1 MNLTGIFRKDLII
14 GLDVG
19 SSAVKVSQFLN
30 KDDGLH
36 FVRAD
41 LKEFQQVG
49 GDAGAKEQ
57 ESIGALKA
65 LLKGI
70 DIQKAAIVVSIN
82 CAQTVLR
89 KVTAPYMPKAELCE
103 GVRLESKNYFPF
115 PIDQFIFDFEILG
128 EIIENGIR
136 KYELIVAVSPEQTV
150 NTYLSLLEKAGIRAS
165 SFVPFSYALQKLATC
180 LYLKEG
186 ETQCFVDIGE
196 SGTELIVC
204 KGKTLVFNRKI
215 AVKGPDFTKAVPNTV
230 SSTGSDEISSIQI
243 LSLARIPLE
252 QLAVEIEKSLDYYK
266 EEGVGRKID
275 SVIVSGESA
284 LLGDII
290 QYLAQRLGVAV
301 TLGDPLIPLKA
312 AKEAIGQRTQD
323 AHRFTQSIGA
333 ALSAGK
339 GLNLLPVVMKEE
351 AGRMFKRLTIESIAI
366 TAVFVFIFS
375 YIGMKIQLANFEKGI
390 SVAKLELSSLQ
401 PQLKRVEA
409 QNLASTILVDEP
421 QWEDVFIEL
430 SNLMPDKA
438 YIRHLR
444 MDDNLITMEGAVVA
458 QDGEQILAQFILAL
472 EKGMLSN
479 VKLVESKNRGDSAG
493 IEFELKCKIDQ

>member
-1 MNLTGIFRKDLII
+1 MNLTGLFKKDLII

-19 SSAVKVSQFLN
+19 SSTVKVSQFVK

-36 FVRAD
+36 LVRID
-41 LKEFQQVG
+41 LKELQQVD
-49 GDAGAKEQ
+49 GDAGDKEQ
-57 ESIGALKA
+57 ELIGAIKA

-82 CAQTVLR
+82 CTQTVIR
-89 KVTAPYMPKAELCE
+89 KVTAPYMPRAELCE
-103 GVRLESKNYFPF
+103 GVKLESKNYFPF
-115 PIDQFIFDFEILG
+115 PIDKFIFDFEILG

-150 NTYLSLLEKAGIRAS
+150 NKYLSLLEKAGIKAS
-165 SFVPFSYALQKLATC
+165 SFVPFSYALQKLAAC

-196 SGTELIVC
+196 FDTELIVC

-215 AVKGPDFTKAVPNTV
+215 PVKGPDFTKVVPNTV
-230 SSTGSDEISSIQI
+230 SLPGGDEISSIQI

-290 QYLAQRLGVAV
+290 KYLAQRLGAAV
-301 TLGDPLIPLKA
+301 VLGDPLIPLKA
-312 AKEAIGQRTQD
+312 AKEATGQRAQD
-323 AHRFTQSIGA
+323 AHRFALSIGA
-333 ALSAGK
+333 ALSEGK
-339 GLNLLPVVMKEE
+339 GLNLLPVVMKEA
-351 AGRMFKRLTIESIAI
+351 AGRMFKRLTIESIVIIAI
-366 TAVFVFIFS
+366 LLFIFT
-375 YIGMKIQLANFEKGI
+375 YVGMKIQLANFEKGI
-390 SVAKLELSSLQ
+390 SVARFELSGLQ

-409 QNLASTILVDEP
+409 QNLASAILVDEP

-430 SNLMPDKA
+430 SNLIPDKA

-444 MDDNLITMEGAVVA
+444 MDDDLITMEGAVVA

-472 EKGMLSN
+472 EKGLLSN

-493 IEFELKCKIDQ
+493 IEFELKCMIDQ